1 MILSKKIRLKP
12 TKEQEK
18 MLYKSAGTARFIY
31 NWALNKQ
38 EENFKLGNKF
48 ISDNDLR
55 KEITILKK
63 SELIWLN
70 EVSNNVAKQ
79 AVKDLVKAY
88 LSFFKIQKKGQK
100 YTKETLIKCKKQKRK
115 PELRD
120 LNGYPKF
127 KSKKKSKLSFYNDC
141 VKLKF
146 KQNLVLIEKVGW
158 IKCNESLVNQ
168 KFTNPRISFD
178 GKYWYLSVGVEQTK
192 EKEELNDVSLG
203 IDLGIKDTAI
213 LSNGKKYKNIN
224 KKVNVKKTKKRLK
237 RLQKQVSRKYENNR
251 EGNRYHKTANI
262 VKLEKQIRLL
272 HRRLA
277 NIRLNYNHQITTEIV
292 KTKPSQIVIEDLNI
306 KGMMKNRHLSKAIA
320 EQSLYQFTQLL
331 TYKCELYGIK
341 LVKANRWFPSSKTC
355 SECGCVKHDL
365 KLSDRVY
372 KCEECGSEINR
383 DLNAAI
389 NLSNYKYS

>member
-31 NWALNKQ
+31 NWTLDRQ
-38 EENFKLGNKF
+38 ETNFRAGGKF

-55 KEITILKK
+55 KELTQLKK
-63 SELIWLN
+63 TQLIWLN
-70 EVSNNVAKQ
+70 EVSNDVAKQ
-79 AVKDLVKAY
+79 AVKDACDAY
-88 LSFFKIQKKGQK
+88 KSFFKKLAKK
-100 YTKETLIKCKKQKRK
+100 
-115 PELRD
+115 
-120 LNGYPKF
+120 PKF
-127 KSKKKSKLSFYNDC
+127 KSRKKSKLSFYNDN
-141 VKLKF
+141 VKLIF
-146 KQNLVLIEKVGW
+146 KQNKVLLTKIGW
-158 IKCNESLVNQ
+158 VKCNEPLVNQ
-168 KFTNPRISFD
+168 KFSNPRCSFD
-178 GKYWYLSVGVEQTK
+178 GKYWYLSVGIEVKKPTGQLTT
-192 EKEELNDVSLG
+192 DIIG
-203 IDLGIKDTAI
+203 IDLGIKDLAVV
-213 LSNGKKYKNIN
+213 SNGLVFKNIN
-224 KKVNVKKTKKRLK
+224 KTKTVKKLKAKLK
-237 RLQKQVSRKYENNR
+237 RFQKQVSRKYENNK
-251 EGNRYHKTANI
+251 EGNRYLKTANI
-262 VKLEKQIRLL
+262 VKLEQKIRLL

-320 EQSLYQFTQLL
+320 EQSLYKFTQLL

-341 LVKANRWFPSSKTC
+341 LVKADRWFPSSKTC

-372 KCEECGSEINR
+372 KCPECGSEIDR

-389 NLSNYKYS
+389 NLANYK

>member
-18 MLYKSAGTARFIY
+18 MLYKSANTARFVY
-31 NWALNKQ
+31 NWTLNKQ

-79 AVKDLVKAY
+79 AVKDGCNAY
-88 LSFFKIQKKGQK
+88 KNFFKKLAKKP
-100 YTKETLIKCKKQKRK
+100 R
-115 PELRD
+115 
-120 LNGYPKF
+120 F
-127 KSKKKSKLSFYNDC
+127 KSKKKSKLSFYNDTHA
-141 VKLKF
+141 LEF

-158 IKCNESLVNQ
+158 VRCNESLTKQ
-168 KFTNPRISFD
+168 KFTNPRCSFD
-178 GKYWYLSVGVEQTK
+178 GKYWYLSVGIEQELKKVELTK
-192 EKEELNDVSLG
+192 EVIG

-224 KKVNVKKTKKRLK
+224 KKVNIKKTKKRLK
-237 RLQKQVSRKYENNR
+237 RLQKQVSRKYENNK
-251 EGNRYHKTANI
+251 EGQRYSKTANI

-341 LVKANRWFPSSKTC
+341 LVKANRFFPSSKTC

-365 KLSDRVY
+365 KLSERVY
-372 KCEECGSEINR
+372 KCDECGSEIDR

-389 NLSNYKYS
+389 NLSNYKCS

>member
-18 MLYKSAGTARFIY
+18 QLIKSAGTARFVY
-31 NWALNKQ
+31 NWTLDKQ
-38 EENFKLGNKF
+38 EKNFKLGNKF
-48 ISDNDLR
+48 IADNDLR
-55 KEITILKK
+55 KELTQLKK
-63 SELIWLN
+63 TQLIWLN

-79 AVKDLVKAY
+79 AVKDACDAY
-88 LSFFKIQKKGQK
+88 KRFFKKLAKK
-100 YTKETLIKCKKQKRK
+100 
-115 PELRD
+115 
-120 LNGYPKF
+120 PKF

-141 VKLKF
+141 AKLKF

-158 IKCNESLVNQ
+158 VRCNEPLLNQ
-168 KFTNPRISFD
+168 KFSNPRCLFD
-178 GKYWYLSVGVEQTK
+178 GKYWYLSVGIEQTK
-192 EKEELNDVSLG
+192 EKEELNDISLG

-213 LSNGKKYKNIN
+213 LSNGKKYKNVN

-237 RLQKQVSRKYENNR
+237 RLQKQVSRKYENNK
-251 EGNRYHKTANI
+251 EGQRYHKTANI

-320 EQSLYQFTQLL
+320 EQSLYKFTQLL

-341 LVKANRWFPSSKTC
+341 LVKANRFFPSSKTC
-355 SECGCVKHDL
+355 SECGCVKHNL

-372 KCEECGSEINR
+372 KCNECGSELDR

-389 NLSNYKYS
+389 NLSNYKCS